1 MVWFVFL
8 WWVVTLR
15 GFSYT
20 SWPFL
25 CCFSGKK
32 FFHVLCLCRFLIV
45 FYSFGYGIVW
55 VPNRFWMFGYLGI
68 LYQTYVWKYFLP
80 FCGLPFNFSFSWQK
94 LSLTQSLFCLF
105 FGFVFVACAF
115 VVKSKKSLS
124 WPMSRRFPPMC
135 FSWIQHLL
143 ILHVALIY
151 FNSVDCEYY
160 PVFLSPYIRWL
171 FFSYCV
177 LAPISGLVDCVF
189 NVGENGKMLVKVTH
203 FGYKMKSIEIRFNR
217 LTIVNNTVSY
227 IWNFLRGI
235 CLYVFTT
242 NKKWYIMWY
251 IN

>member
-1 MVWFVFL
+1 MELYESLIYCGCLDIWVSFIRPMFGNIFSHSVGCLLTFPFLGRSFL
-8 WWVVTLR
+8 WH
-15 GFSYT
+15 S
-20 SWPFL
+20 PFFV
-25 CCFSGKK
+25 CFL
-32 FFHVLCLCRFLIV
+32 VLFL
-45 FYSFGYGIVW
+45 
-55 VPNRFWMFGYLGI
+55 
-68 LYQTYVWKYFLP
+68 LP
-80 FCGLPFNFSFSWQK
+80 VLLLWNP
-94 LSLTQSLFCLF
+94 
-105 FGFVFVACAF
+105 
-115 VVKSKKSLS
+115 KKSLS

-151 FNSVDCEYY
+151 FNSVDCGY

-171 FFSYCV
+171 FYSYCV